1 MVTNRERNPTT
12 EMALVDLETPPNAAS
27 DWKAVRTSI
36 GAELRTLHA
45 ELLREGVPD
54 RMAELLR
61 QLDQLK
67 DSDGA

>member
-1 MVTNRERNPTT
+1 
-12 EMALVDLETPPNAAS
+12 
-27 DWKAVRTSI
+27 VRTGI

-45 ELLREGVPD
+45 ELLREGGPD

-67 DSDGA
+67 DSEGASRPP